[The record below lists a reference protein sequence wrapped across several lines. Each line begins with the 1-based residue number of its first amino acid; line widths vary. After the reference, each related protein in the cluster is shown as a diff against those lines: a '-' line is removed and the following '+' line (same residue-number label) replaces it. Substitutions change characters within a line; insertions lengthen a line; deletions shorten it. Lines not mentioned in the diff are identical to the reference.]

1 MNKYL
6 YQLKIF
12 IFSYYLPTLLIFF
25 ISALLPQITSAQDYP
40 NRPIRIVVGPGTD
53 LLARIL
59 ADKLTENWGQPVFVD
74 IKPAAGGLIAGDF
87 VAKAGSDGY
96 TLLLSSSA
104 YTINSVLQ
112 VKPSF
117 DFAKDLRPV
126 NLLATIPII
135 LVVNNQLPVEN
146 LKELIDLAKSK
157 PGKLNYASSGNGTPA
172 HLAGE
177 MLKQAGNIDLLHVP
191 YKGITPAITDLMGG
205 QVQIMFA
212 VAPAV
217 IGLIKSGK
225 LKAISISSAQ
235 RYKLLPEIP
244 TIAEQGFPEFI
255 YVGWNGI
262 HVPTKTPSEIIQKL
276 SSEIN
281 KIMSQATIL
290 PRIDSAGFETFTGN
304 IKDFE
309 NFQQQDINRI
319 KKIVKEANIKP
330 D

>member
-1 MNKYL
+1 MKKYL
-6 YQLKIF
+6 YRLKIF
-12 IFSYYLPTLLIFF
+12 IYSYYLPALLI
-25 ISALLPQITSAQDYP
+25 SLTTALLPQITNAQDYP
-40 NRPIRIVVGPGTD
+40 NRSIRIVVGPGTD
-53 LLARIL
+53 LLARVL
-59 ADKLTENWGQPVFVD
+59 ADKLTENWGQAVIVD
-74 IKPAAGGLIAGDF
+74 SKPAAGGLIAGDF
-87 VAKAGSDGY
+87 VSKAAPDGY

-157 PGKLNYASSGNGTPA
+157 SGKLNYASSGNGTPA

-191 YKGITPAITDLMGG
+191 YKGINPAITDLMGG
-205 QVQIMFA
+205 QVQVMFA

-217 IGLIKSGK
+217 MGLIKAGK
-225 LKAISISSAQ
+225 LKAISIGSSQ

-244 TIAEQGFPEFI
+244 TIAEQGFPEFS

-262 HVPTKTPSEIIQKL
+262 HVHSKTSQEIIQKL
-276 SSEIN
+276 SLEIN
-281 KIMSQATIL
+281 KIMSQANIL
-290 PRIDSAGFETFTGN
+290 PRIEAAGFETFTGN

-319 KKIVKEANIKP
+319 RKIVKEANIKP

>member
-1 MNKYL
+1 
-6 YQLKIF
+6 
-12 IFSYYLPTLLIFF
+12 
-25 ISALLPQITSAQDYP
+25 
-40 NRPIRIVVGPGTD
+40 
-53 LLARIL
+53 
-59 ADKLTENWGQPVFVD
+59 
-74 IKPAAGGLIAGDF
+74 
-87 VAKAGSDGY
+87 
-96 TLLLSSSA
+96 
-104 YTINSVLQ
+104 
-112 VKPSF
+112 
-117 DFAKDLRPV
+117 
-126 NLLATIPII
+126 
-135 LVVNNQLPVEN
+135 
-146 LKELIDLAKSK
+146 
-157 PGKLNYASSGNGTPA
+157 
-172 HLAGE
+172 
-177 MLKQAGNIDLLHVP
+177 
-191 YKGITPAITDLMGG
+191 MGG

-281 KIMSQATIL
+281 KIMSQTTIL

-319 KKIVKEANIKP
+319 RKIVKEANIKP